1 MVRLAVVLVSL
12 LAAPADVLGQASSY
26 RYLSERGRGLFGSYV
41 DAEIYRGLTE
51 AQRTTFE
58 SIMHA
63 LESISMLWVV
73 ETVTAVW
80 GESDHPLADGRDQ
93 FRLSVILADK
103 AVEELL
109 EHPDFEK
116 DVRLGFGLGHVKL
129 PSGTV
134 LNFLHADS
142 VRQEVRRPA
151 LQISWL
157 EDDFKIGEID
167 IDYREDMNG
176 HTEPGNSDVRD
187 ELPGSGGTS
196 HYDLHTER
204 YGEGLVQWWRSQ

>member
-1 MVRLAVVLVSL
+1 MTSNTRRCYDERL
-12 LAAPADVLGQASSY
+12 
-26 RYLSERGRGLFGSYV
+26 RE
-41 DAEIYRGLTE
+41 
-51 AQRTTFE
+51 
-58 SIMHA
+58 
-63 LESISMLWVV
+63 
-73 ETVTAVW
+73 
-80 GESDHPLADGRDQ
+80 
-93 FRLSVILADK
+93 
-103 AVEELL
+103 
-109 EHPDFEK
+109 
-116 DVRLGFGLGHVKL
+116 
-129 PSGTV
+129 
-134 LNFLHADS
+134 
-142 VRQEVRRPA
+142 RQEVRRPA

>member
-1 MVRLAVVLVSL
+1 MGRLAVVLVSL
-12 LAAPADVLGQASSY
+12 LAVPADVLGQASSY
-26 RYLSERGRGLFGSYV
+26 RHLSERGRGLFESYV
-41 DAEIYRGLTE
+41 DAEIYRGLRE

-63 LESISMLWVV
+63 LDSSSMLWVV
-73 ETVTAVW
+73 EAVTAVW
-80 GESDHPLADGRDQ
+80 GEDHPLADGRDQ

-103 AVEELL
+103 AVEKLL
-109 EHPDFEK
+109 ENPDFK
-116 DVRLGFGLGHVKL
+116 NKGFLTPWYGHVKL
-129 PSGTV
+129 PSGAV
-134 LNFLHADS
+134 LGWRHADS
-142 VRQEVRRPA
+142 VRQSGRRPT

-157 EDDFKIGEID
+157 EDDHRIGEID
-167 IDYREDMNG
+167 IDYREGRD

-187 ELPGSGGTS
+187 KLSERYGGTS